1 MKKIAARIGLSL
13 VSIGLFIM
21 SFGDKSQYDD
31 QDKEMLKELHK
42 LKYDFEESLKW
53 THRIKHYH

>member
-42 LKYDFEESLKW
+42 LKYDFEESLK
-53 THRIKHYH
+53 